1 MDMASG
7 VHFEDVKI
15 SQVLDHALFPT
26 YLGGFIKG
34 FMAAMG
40 DDVCPNYQDFMLNED
55 VAPFV
60 TALTVLD
67 LREPKVAR
75 YRFCGSAVFDR
86 TGVDL
91 TDHNLL
97 DLLPE
102 EGREEL
108 YADMMAMMTGPC
120 GNFSRH
126 VDTFASGKGVTSES
140 LSLPLKHHKDA
151 SAALL
156 VTLHTSEW
164 AFLPKAQ
171 RNDPLEAGE
180 IQIGTDWLQSVFVD
194 IGNGT
199 PGQTAFQKNQSTQMR

>member
-1 MDMASG
+1 MDMVPG
-7 VHFEDVKI
+7 VHLEDVKI

-75 YRFCGSAVFDR
+75 YRFCGSGVFDR

-108 YADMMAMMTGPC
+108 YADMLAMMANPC

-126 VDTFASGKGVTSES
+126 VDTFASGNGVTSES
-140 LSLPLKHHKDA
+140 LSLPLKHRKNA

-164 AFLPKAQ
+164 TFLPEAQ

-180 IQIGTDWLQSVFVD
+180 IQIGSDWLQSVFVD

-199 PGQTAFQKNQSTQMR
+199 PGQTTFQKNQSTRKP